1 LTAGGVMTR
10 ARGPARPPRAGHE
23 AVALKAGVLVRHS
36 LARLRTAVA
45 VTAASLALFQVLL
58 AMAAAE
64 LQRQGTFEQL
74 AALVP
79 GFVRELF
86 GTTLLSMMSFS
97 GIMALGYY
105 HVAVVAVLV
114 GLVVAVA
121 TEPAGEVET
130 GFADLVLAQPVSR
143 EAVITR
149 SAVLLVVCPA
159 IVIAAMS
166 AGTFAGLWLAG
177 PAAGSSPPPRLVWR
191 LAAGLWSVLACWGGV
206 SLVIGAASRRRAVAA
221 GIAGGA
227 AAALMLVDYLS
238 RVWKPI
244 RGLARLSPFHYYNP
258 LDLVIGK
265 PLPPGDVGILLGTAA
280 AAVAVAY
287 VLYRRRDV

>member
-1 LTAGGVMTR
+1 MTR
-10 ARGPARPPRAGHE
+10 A
-23 AVALKAGVLVRHS
+23 VLVLARHS
-36 LARLRTAVA
+36 LARLKTAMA
-45 VTAASLALFQVLL
+45 VTAAALALFPVLL

-86 GTTLLSMMSFS
+86 GTALVSMMSFS

-105 HVAVVAVLV
+105 HVAIVAVLV

-121 TEPAGEVET
+121 TEPAAEVEA
-130 GFADLVLAQPVSR
+130 GFADLVLAQPVPR
-143 EAVITR
+143 EAVVTR
-149 SAVLLVVCPA
+149 SALLLVACPA
-159 IVIAAMS
+159 LVIAAMS
-166 AGTFAGLWLAG
+166 AGTFAGLWLAA

-191 LAAGLWSVLACWGGV
+191 LAAGLWSVLACWGAV

-238 RVWKPI
+238 RAWTPI
-244 RGLARLSPFHYYNP
+244 RGIARLSPFHYYNP
-258 LDLVIGK
+258 LDLVMGK
-265 PLPPGDVGILLGTAA
+265 PLPPGDIGILLGSAS
-280 AAVAVAY
+280 VAVAAAY
-287 VLYRRRDV
+287 VVYRHRDI